1 MKNNLNIKHNW
12 LGILKWIVFCFSI
25 VYFSPFLILGENSY
39 FTVHD
44 NLDSEV
50 QYLEVLKSSGTMY
63 ETKGTNLVQNT
74 MNGIPRAAYKS
85 GLNFTS
91 FLFSF

>member
-1 MKNNLNIKHNW
+1 MI
-12 LGILKWIVFCFSI
+12 I
-25 VYFSPFLILGENSY
+25 Y
-39 FTVHD
+39 
-44 NLDSEV
+44 SEV
-50 QYLEVLKSSGTMY
+50 QYLEVLKSSGMMY

-91 FLFSF
+91 FLFSFFSFVIISSTMSTRVI